1 MALCGIQKVSETGKP
16 LMQQMPTMKG
26 TVTGTEV
33 LKGVA
38 RGVYLVAFNKV
49 YRRRIFQGL
58 RYPVGK
64 LYEDTFIVA
73 DVYARAKRVA
83 CLNRALYDYRQRSTG
98 IMLSARKLRDYDA
111 VEAAEALI
119 DRLLEMRLT
128 DAVPA
133 SEKMMFTSLRNVYYH
148 LPPEQRRDP
157 RTKDAKRRHWA
168 TLRKMRTHHCLP
180 VKTAVRSAAFHL
192 APALCR
198 RWWADCR

>member
-1 MALCGIQKVSETGKP
+1 
-16 LMQQMPTMKG
+16 MKG
-26 TVTGTEV
+26 YRNGDGGIE
-33 LKGVA
+33 GRG

-83 CLNRALYDYRQRSTG
+83 CLNKALYDYRQRSTG
-98 IMLSARKLRDYDA
+98 IMLSTRKLRDYDA
-111 VEAAEALI
+111 DEAAEALI

-133 SEKMMFTSLRNVYYH
+133 SEK
-148 LPPEQRRDP
+148 
-157 RTKDAKRRHWA
+157 
-168 TLRKMRTHHCLP
+168 
-180 VKTAVRSAAFHL
+180 
-192 APALCR
+192 
-198 RWWADCR
+198 